1 MSTLSVWMNGR
12 YVGAWQQVR
21 GGRDRFS
28 YARGWLSDPQSR
40 ALSLSL
46 PMTSDAEI
54 TSDAVGYYFD
64 NLLPDTQGIRDRI
77 QTRFST
83 RSASTFDLLEAI
95 GRDCVGA
102 VQLLPQ
108 GTEPSG
114 WNTLNVERLKSKE
127 IEAILRAVPTSSAPL
142 LNRPDEGGDFRIS
155 LAGAQEK
162 TALTKIGRYWYKP
175 LGSTPTTHILKL
187 PLGLVGN
194 RRLDLSHSVDNEWLC
209 AQLLKE
215 LGLPVASTD
224 IGQFGD
230 QRALIVER
238 FDRRWQNVGDGD
250 PHAGNF
256 APLKDTWIARLPQE
270 DFCQVTARPHTA
282 KYENEGGPSMLGI
295 LDVLARAESPASDQR
310 LFMLAQLVFWMLA
323 ATDGHAKNF
332 SIYHHR
338 GGAFGLTP
346 LYDVLS
352 TWPVVG
358 KRADQ
363 LDIHELK
370 LAMALRGKSAHYKI
384 IEIQP
389 RHFRA
394 LADEYPDAKAWPAM
408 IDLANRVEGAIKA
421 VERRLPN
428 GFAQAVWVP
437 ISEGMLKQAKSF
449 LSHPMTSNT
458 ANASM
463 S

>member
-1 MSTLSVWMNGR
+1 MSTLGVWMNGR

-28 YARGWLSDPQSR
+28 YDKGWISDPQSR

-46 PMTSDAEI
+46 PMTSDAAI
-54 TSDAVGYYFD
+54 TSNAVGYYFD
-64 NLLPDTQGIRDRI
+64 NLLPDSQGIRERI
-77 QTRFST
+77 QARFKT
-83 RSASTFDLLEAI
+83 RSANTFDLLEAI

-102 VQLLPQ
+102 VQLLPEDE
-108 GTEPSG
+108 EPKG
-114 WNTLNVERLKSKE
+114 WDTLDVQRLKPKE
-127 IEAILRAVPTSSAPL
+127 IEAVLRAVPTTSAPL
-142 LNRPDEGGDFRIS
+142 LNGTDKGSDFRIS

-162 TALTKIGRYWYKP
+162 TALTRIGRHWYKP

-209 AQLLKE
+209 AALLKE
-215 LGLPVASTD
+215 LGLPVANTD

-250 PHAGNF
+250 PHAAAF
-256 APLKDTWIARLPQE
+256 EPRKDTWIARLPQE
-270 DFCQVTARPHTA
+270 DFCQVTGRPHTA
-282 KYENEGGPSMLGI
+282 KYENEGGPSMRDI
-295 LDVLARAESPASDQR
+295 LNELARAEHPAADQR
-310 LFMLAQLVFWMLA
+310 LFMQSQLAFWMLA

-332 SIYHHR
+332 SIYHRR
-338 GGAFGLTP
+338 GGGFGLTP

-358 KRADQ
+358 KRAEQ

-370 LAMALRGKSAHYKI
+370 LAMALRGKNAHYKI
-384 IEIQP
+384 TEIQP
-389 RHFRA
+389 RHFHA
-394 LADEYPDAKAWPAM
+394 LAEKYPGAEAWPAM
-408 IDLANRVEGAIKA
+408 IELAGRVEDAIKA
-421 VERRLPN
+421 VEKRLPK
-428 GFAQAVWVP
+428 GLAETVWTRT
-437 ISEGMLKQAKSF
+437 SQGMLQQARSF
-449 LSHPMTSNT
+449 LSY
-458 ANASM
+458 AKA
-463 S
+463 

>member
-1 MSTLSVWMNGR
+1 VSALGVWMNGR

-21 GGRDRFS
+21 GGRDRFT
-28 YARGWLSDPQSR
+28 YDKAWISDPQGR

-54 TSDAVGYYFD
+54 TSDAVKYYFD
-64 NLLPDTQGIRDRI
+64 NLLPDSQGIRDRL
-77 QTRFST
+77 QTRFNT

-102 VQLLPQ
+102 VQLLPE
-108 GTEPSG
+108 GDEPNG
-114 WNTLNVERLKSKE
+114 WDRLNVERLKPKE
-127 IEAILRAVPTSSAPL
+127 IEAILLAVPTSSPPMLA
-142 LNRPDEGGDFRIS
+142 RTDEGGDFRIS

-162 TALTKIGRYWYKP
+162 TALTKIGRYWYRP

-209 AQLLKE
+209 AELLKE
-215 LGLPVASTD
+215 LGLPVANTG

-238 FDRRWQNVGDGD
+238 FDRRWHNVGDGD
-250 PHAGNF
+250 PRARNF
-256 APLKDTWIARLPQE
+256 EPPKDTWIARLPQE
-270 DFCQVTARPHTA
+270 DFCQVTSRPHTA
-282 KYENEGGPSMLGI
+282 KYENEGGPSMCDI
-295 LDVLARAESPASDQR
+295 LDVLARAEGPASDQK

-332 SIYHHR
+332 SIHLR
-338 GGAFGLTP
+338 REGTFGLAP

-363 LDIHELK
+363 LDVRELK

-384 IEIQP
+384 VEIQS
-389 RHFRA
+389 RHFRG
-394 LADEYPDAKAWPAM
+394 LADKYPDAKAWPAM
-408 IDLANRVEGAIKA
+408 IELAQRAEGAIEA
-421 VERRLPN
+421 VAQRLPK

-437 ISEGMLKQAKSF
+437 ISEGMLRQAKLF
-449 LSHPMTSNT
+449 LSRARAAHPGRQAAT
-458 ANASM
+458 
-463 S
+463 

>member
-1 MSTLSVWMNGR
+1 VSTLGVWMNGR

-28 YARGWLSDPQSR
+28 YDKDWISDPQSR

-46 PMTSDAEI
+46 PMTSDAAV

-77 QTRFST
+77 QARFHT
-83 RSASTFDLLEAI
+83 RSATTFDLLEAI

-102 VQLLPQ
+102 VQLLPE
-108 GTEPSG
+108 GEEPKD
-114 WNTLNVERLKSKE
+114 WDRLNVQALKPKE
-127 IEAILRAVPTSSAPL
+127 VEAILRAVPTISAPF
-142 LNRPDEGGDFRIS
+142 LNGIDASDDLRIS

-162 TALTKIGRYWYKP
+162 TALTRIGRHWHKP

-209 AQLLKE
+209 AALLQE
-215 LGLPVASTD
+215 LGLPIANTD

-250 PHAGNF
+250 PRAANF
-256 APLKDTWIARLPQE
+256 APLVDTWIARLPQE
-270 DFCQVTARPHTA
+270 DFCQVTGRPHTE
-282 KYENEGGPSMLGI
+282 KYENEGGPSMRDI
-295 LDVLARAESPASDQR
+295 LNVLARAEHPASDQQ
-310 LFMLAQLVFWMLA
+310 LFMLSQLVFWMLA

-332 SIYHHR
+332 SISHHR
-338 GGAFGLTP
+338 GGVFGLTP

-358 KRADQ
+358 KRSNQ

-370 LAMALRGKSAHYKI
+370 LAMALRGKNAHSKI
-384 IEIQP
+384 VEIQP
-389 RHFRA
+389 RHFQA
-394 LADEYPDAKAWPAM
+394 LADRYPDAEAWPAM
-408 IDLANRVEGAIKA
+408 VELAGRVEGTIKA
-421 VERRLPN
+421 VEKRLPK
-428 GFAQAVWVP
+428 GFAESVWTP
-437 ISEGMLKQAKSF
+437 TSKGMLKQAESV
-449 LSHPMTSNT
+449 LSH
-458 ANASM
+458 AKA
-463 S
+463 

>member
-1 MSTLSVWMNGR
+1 MNGR

-28 YARGWLSDPQSR
+28 YDKGWITDPQGR

-46 PMTSDAEI
+46 PMTSDAAI

-64 NLLPDTQGIRDRI
+64 NLLPDSQGIRDRI
-77 QTRFST
+77 QARFGT

-102 VQLLPQ
+102 VQLLPE
-108 GTEPSG
+108 GEEPKG
-114 WNTLNVERLKSKE
+114 WDRLSVQRLEPKE
-127 IEAILRAVPTSSAPL
+127 IEAILRAVPTVSG
-142 LNRPDEGGDFRIS
+142 DGDFRLS

-162 TALTKIGRYWYKP
+162 TALTRIGRRWYKP
-175 LGSTPTTHILKL
+175 LDSTPTTHILKL

-209 AQLLKE
+209 AALLKE
-215 LGLPVASTD
+215 LGLPVANTD

-238 FDRRWQNVGDGD
+238 FDRRWQNVGAGD
-250 PHAGNF
+250 PTAARF
-256 APLKDTWIARLPQE
+256 APLESTWIARLPQE
-270 DFCQVTARPHTA
+270 DFCQVTGRPHTA
-282 KYENEGGPSMLGI
+282 KYENEGGPSMRDI
-295 LDVLARAESPASDQR
+295 LNELARAEHPAADQR

-332 SIYHHR
+332 SIYHR
-338 GGAFGLTP
+338 TGGRFGLTP

-358 KRADQ
+358 KRANQ
-363 LDIHELK
+363 LDIHDLK
-370 LAMALRGKSAHYKI
+370 LAMAVRGSSAHYKI
-384 IEIQP
+384 VEIQP
-389 RHFRA
+389 RHFRE
-394 LADEYPDAKAWPAM
+394 LADQYPAAEAWPAM
-408 IDLANRVEGAIKA
+408 IELASRVEGAIRT
-421 VERRLPN
+421 VEKRVPK
-428 GFAQAVWVP
+428 GVAEAVWAP
-437 ISEGMLKQAKSF
+437 LSQGMLRQAKSL
-449 LSHPMTSNT
+449 LSY
-458 ANASM
+458 AKA
-463 S
+463 

>member
-1 MSTLSVWMNGR
+1 MLGVWMNGR

-28 YARGWLSDPQSR
+28 YDKGWISDPQSR

-46 PMTSDAEI
+46 PMTSDAAI
-54 TSDAVGYYFD
+54 TNDAVGYYFD
-64 NLLPDTQGIRDRI
+64 NLLPDSQGIRDRM
-77 QTRFST
+77 QARFKT
-83 RSASTFDLLEAI
+83 RSANTFDLLEAI

-102 VQLLPQ
+102 VQLLPE
-108 GTEPSG
+108 GEEPKG
-114 WNTLNVERLKSKE
+114 WDTLNVQRLKPKE
-127 IEAILRAVPTSSAPL
+127 IEAILRAVPTISAPL
-142 LNRPDEGGDFRIS
+142 LNGTDEGDDFRIS

-162 TALTKIGRYWYKP
+162 TALTRIGRYWYKP

-209 AQLLKE
+209 AALLKE
-215 LGLPVASTD
+215 LGLPVANTD

-238 FDRRWQNVGDGD
+238 FDRRWQNVGEGD
-250 PHAGNF
+250 PHAANF
-256 APLKDTWIARLPQE
+256 EPLKDTWIARLPQE
-270 DFCQVTARPHTA
+270 DFCQVTGRPHTR
-282 KYENEGGPSMLGI
+282 KYENEGGPSMRDI
-295 LDVLARAESPASDQR
+295 LNELARAEHPTSDQQR
-310 LFMLAQLVFWMLA
+310 FILSQLVFWMLA

-332 SIYHHR
+332 SIYHRR
-338 GGAFGLTP
+338 GGDFGLTP

-370 LAMALRGKSAHYKI
+370 LAMALRGKNAHYKI
-384 IEIQP
+384 TEIQP
-389 RHFRA
+389 RHFHA
-394 LADEYPDAKAWPAM
+394 LAENYPGAEAWPPM
-408 IDLANRVEGAIKA
+408 IELAGRVEDAIKA
-421 VERRLPN
+421 VEKRLPK
-428 GFAQAVWVP
+428 GFAETVWAP
-437 ISEGMLKQAKSF
+437 TSKRMLEQAKS
-449 LSHPMTSNT
+449 LL
-458 ANASM
+458 AYAKA
-463 S
+463 